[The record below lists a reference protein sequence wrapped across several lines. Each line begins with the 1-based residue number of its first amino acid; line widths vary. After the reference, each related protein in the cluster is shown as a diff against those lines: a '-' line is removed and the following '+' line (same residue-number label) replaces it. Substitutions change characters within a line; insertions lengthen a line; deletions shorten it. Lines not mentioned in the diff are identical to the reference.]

1 MIGQL
6 RSYLTSKKL
15 STNSSF
21 SFTYEPFLILST
33 THPGMVGSKVA
44 SDIELILVGGA
55 GCVVS
60 RFVGSNRLP
69 AAENV
74 GSIFASTLSTAE
86 VLVPS
91 LWIMVGGERQR
102 EGEGIL
108 VGEDYR
114 QCLHL

>member
-1 MIGQL
+1 
-6 RSYLTSKKL
+6 
-15 STNSSF
+15 
-21 SFTYEPFLILST
+21 
-33 THPGMVGSKVA
+33 MVGREVA

-86 VLVPS
+86 TFVSVDK
-91 LWIMVGGERQR
+91 GGRGETER
-102 EGEGIL
+102 GTG
-108 VGEDYR
+108 YR
-114 QCLHL
+114 